1 MISSGFYSVSS
12 ANVSCYVTGSSELLV
27 PGRVTAVSNIPQ
39 GSVTQSIDPTA
50 LVGQPDV
57 QQISVRI
64 TPTGTIDLD
73 DRFMS
78 IWSPTTHWIRAL
90 RLSDDCHSYNLQL
103 KLYKSSTVKIDH
115 NEPPK
120 LILQAIRPIEVG
132 QELLLWFS
140 EDILAMLQMTFLT
153 PANIQG
159 QKKYVCNRCS
169 TLYESPNPLK
179 LHITLGCGKMSI
191 STLWERLSN
200 ALNES
205 RKSIE
210 KEDTFN
216 IQLNL
221 KHQTIKQKSAIDLTK
236 YAENVMP
243 LEHRLYRPYEKEPS
257 AFKPFR
263 KDENSTQ
270 AFDEYSKIMDY
281 NITPPPT
288 VLPTCF
294 DLRHQGYSDEAQI
307 ESLVS
312 SLGKSRQGH
321 ICLYC
326 GKCYSRKY
334 GLKIHIRTHTGYKPL
349 KCKFCNRPFGDPS
362 NLNKHVRLHA
372 EGNTPYRCE
381 LCGKILVRRR
391 DLERHLKSRH
401 MVETHPGIN
410 IIVDSTDEIKSEPS
424 DEESKSM
431 K

>member
-27 PGRVTAVSNIPQ
+27 PGRVTAMSNIPQ
-39 GSVTQSIDPTA
+39 GSVTQSIDPTS

-73 DRFMS
+73 DRFKS

-103 KLYKSSTVKIDH
+103 KLYKSSTLKIDH

-205 RKSIE
+205 RQSVE

-221 KHQTIKQKSAIDLTK
+221 KHQTMKQKSAIDLTK

-243 LEHRLYRPYEKEPS
+243 WSIDFTDLTKKRLVPLSHLGK
-257 AFKPFR
+257 
-263 KDENSTQ
+263 T
-270 AFDEYSKIMDY
+270 KI
-281 NITPPPT
+281 P
-288 VLPTCF
+288 
-294 DLRHQGYSDEAQI
+294 LRHLISTLRLWIITLHPHLQCFQLALIYGIKDIVTKLKLKVLLAVW
-307 ESLVS
+307 ESHDKDTFVFTVESVIL
-312 SLGKSRQGH
+312 
-321 ICLYC
+321 
-326 GKCYSRKY
+326 
-334 GLKIHIRTHTGYKPL
+334 
-349 KCKFCNRPFGDPS
+349 
-362 NLNKHVRLHA
+362 
-372 EGNTPYRCE
+372 ENT
-381 LCGKILVRRR
+381 
-391 DLERHLKSRH
+391 D
-401 MVETHPGIN
+401 
-410 IIVDSTDEIKSEPS
+410 
-424 DEESKSM
+424 
-431 K
+431 